1 MSQSAADN
9 PLVCAHHFNLRDA
22 LGKILMML
30 TLIVS
35 ATAGGIAGISI
46 DFALFP
52 VDSIKT
58 RLQVWIVVGSNDVG
72 LFEEGGLHQG
82 GTVSEQV

>member
-1 MSQSAADN
+1 MEKQANVSDN

-22 LGKILMML
+22 LSNENITNINRRYIL
-30 TLIVS
+30 VS
-35 ATAGGIAGISI
+35 GIAGGIAGISI

-58 RLQVWIVVGSNDVG
+58 RLQVCYQLN
-72 LFEEGGLHQG
+72 
-82 GTVSEQV
+82 

>member
-1 MSQSAADN
+1 MAKKSTSDSAADN

-22 LGKILMML
+22 MGKDSFGL
-30 TLIVS
+30 TNLVS
-35 ATAGGIAGISI
+35 AIAGGVAGISI

-58 RLQVWIVVGSNDVG
+58 RLQVMHFSY
-72 LFEEGGLHQG
+72 LKY
-82 GTVSEQV
+82 